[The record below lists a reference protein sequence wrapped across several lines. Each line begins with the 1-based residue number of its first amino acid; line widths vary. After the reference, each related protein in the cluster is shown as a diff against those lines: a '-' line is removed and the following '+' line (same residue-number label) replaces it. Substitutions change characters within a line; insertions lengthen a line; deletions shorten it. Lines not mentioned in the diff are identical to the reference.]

1 MITSKVLSEKSK
13 KEQYSIPNNNN
24 KAATST
30 DTIQKLIT
38 INFYSSHIVQLR
50 SQIESCVRKPS
61 KLKIQGSTISIIYQ
75 DVTKTKGYKNQ

>member
-13 KEQYSIPNNNN
+13 KEQYSLPNNNN

-38 INFYSSHIVQLR
+38 ISFKPVLLQQFYF
-50 SQIESCVRKPS
+50 
-61 KLKIQGSTISIIYQ
+61 LKSLTLI
-75 DVTKTKGYKNQ
+75 

>member
-1 MITSKVLSEKSK
+1 MITTKVLSEKSK

-38 INFYSSHIVQLR
+38 IL
-50 SQIESCVRKPS
+50 
-61 KLKIQGSTISIIYQ
+61 
-75 DVTKTKGYKNQ
+75 